1 MPLLAGLLL
10 LAELLLKLTS
20 LLAKL
25 QVRMQLLPLL
35 TAVDAGNAAVSV
47 AGVTNVFAWLLL
59 AELLLLLLAKLQL
72 TGLLM
77 LQLEW
82 QLLLA

>member
-10 LAELLLKLTS
+10 LAELLLMLTS

-77 LQLEW
+77 LQLE
-82 QLLLA
+82 